1 MLLRAGTLVRAKGLS
16 QSFVQKSVSGGAKEV
31 GGAGR
36 GCGKNDVGSE
46 FGGTKVFWG
55 QLAKGENGR
64 ICWYGAGC
72 ILMVGCATV
81 TKGAETDGSPHS
93 GPGYP

>member
-1 MLLRAGTLVRAKGLS
+1 MLLGVGTLVRAKGSL
-16 QSFVQKSVSGGAKEV
+16 QSFVQKSVSGGAKEA

-55 QLAKGENGR
+55 QLAEGENGR

-72 ILMVGCATV
+72 ISMVGCATV
-81 TKGAETDGSPHS
+81 MKGAETDGSPPS
-93 GPGYP
+93 GLGYP